1 MAIAHRYDFV
11 LLFDVSS
18 DLGNASAHDLFD
30 RIAVRRQAGV
40 EVPRAFADYTVL
52 FDGQPVAA
60 GAELP
65 VAPGVTLMRR
75 C

>member
-1 MAIAHRYDFV
+1 MRT
-11 LLFDVSS
+11 SR
-18 DLGNASAHDLFD
+18 AHDLSD
-30 RIAVRRQAGV
+30 RIVVQRKPGV
-40 EVPRAFADYTVL
+40 EIPRAFADYTVL